1 MDLDLG
7 YIRNDLLQ
15 NMGKTEDNSSR
26 FNGGDKFF
34 RQMLDAGVADST
46 FIREIV
52 KMFVEEGNESLKSL
66 KHSIEQN
73 DLPAIQLYAH
83 KLKSSFLI
91 FDMHEA
97 HEIVSSLEDPVLNEQ
112 SENLKKHAQLL
123 EYCNDTFKKLKSKY
137 LV

>member
-1 MDLDLG
+1 MD
-7 YIRNDLLQ
+7 
-15 NMGKTEDNSSR
+15 KTEDISPQ
-26 FNGGDKFF
+26 FNAGDKFF

-52 KMFVEEGNESLKSL
+52 KMFIEEGNESLKSL
-66 KHSIEQN
+66 KQSIEKD
-73 DLPAIQLYAH
+73 DLQAIQMYAH

-97 HEIVSSLEDPVLNEQ
+97 HEIVSSIEDPVLNEQ
-112 SENLKKHAQLL
+112 SDNLKKHSQLQV
-123 EYCNDTFKKLKSKY
+123 YCNQAFKKLKAKH

>member
-1 MDLDLG
+1 
-7 YIRNDLLQ
+7 
-15 NMGKTEDNSSR
+15 MGKTEDISSQ
-26 FNGGDKFF
+26 FNAGDKFF

-66 KHSIEQN
+66 KQSIEQE

-97 HEIVSSLEDPVLNEQ
+97 HEIVSSLVNPVLIEQ
-112 SENLKKHAQLL
+112 CELL
-123 EYCNDTFKKLKSKY
+123 LLDGKLE
-137 LV
+137 V

>member
-1 MDLDLG
+1 
-7 YIRNDLLQ
+7 
-15 NMGKTEDNSSR
+15 MGKTEDISSQ
-26 FNGGDKFF
+26 FNAGDKFF
-34 RQMLDAGVADST
+34 RQMLDAGVADNT

-52 KMFVEEGNESLKSL
+52 KMFVEEGNESLKLL
-66 KHSIEQN
+66 KLSIEQN

-97 HEIVSSLEDPVLNEQ
+97 HEIVCLLEDPVLNEQ
-112 SENLKKHAQLL
+112 SKYLKMHGQLQ
-123 EYCNDTFKKLKSKY
+123 EFCNETFKKLKLKY

>member
-1 MDLDLG
+1 MG
-7 YIRNDLLQ
+7 YIRNDLLHD
-15 NMGKTEDNSSR
+15 MGKTEDISSQ

-34 RQMLDAGVADST
+34 RQMLDAGVADNK

-52 KMFVEEGNESLKSL
+52 SMFIEEGMQSLISLKQG
-66 KHSIEQN
+66 IEEN
-73 DLPAIQLYAH
+73 DLTAIQLYAH

-97 HEIVSSLEDPVLNEQ
+97 HEIVASLEDPSLNDQ
-112 SENLKKHAQLL
+112 QENLKKHTQLQ
-123 EYCNDTFKKLKSKY
+123 EFCNDTFKKLKLKY